1 LASGLAFFEPKAA
14 KLFYLSLSLSLSLSP
29 GLGGGAGVTTPMTQN
44 KKKFLRRFFKK
55 RLLT

>member
-14 KLFYLSLSLSLSLSP
+14 KLFYLSLSLSLSP

>member
-14 KLFYLSLSLSLSLSP
+14 KLFYLSLSLSP